1 MAGELRPHLG
11 GVGLMAEQEA
21 IDFRFLDDRTAA
33 MVGDAGIVIA
43 GSVSISRALAGR
55 RSQPWRSWKLSPRHQ
70 ISSAS
75 VAARIAVRSANVA
88 IES

>member
-43 GSVSISRALAGR
+43 DD
-55 RSQPWRSWKLSPRHQ
+55 PRP
-70 ISSAS
+70 
-75 VAARIAVRSANVA
+75 VEPARQFGQ
-88 IES
+88 